1 MLSKMSKS
9 DKTMF
14 YYLGLS
20 LLVLIV
26 LGVVFGVSSV
36 KESFGKGRTTEEK
49 ECKAAGKN
57 HAKGMFGSDTP
68 AHAAGLKWK
77 NRGTDIVN
85 EINSRCNDEWGSGSR
100 TQKPGRAMTAARMAA
115 RISSAQQ
122 YGIQEGARIVNDLL
136 PRGEL
141 GINSLDPETDGDHHY
156 N

>member
-26 LGVVFGVSSV
+26 LGVLFGISSV

-49 ECKAAGKN
+49 ACKAAGKN

-77 NRGTDIVN
+77 KPLKNEIVN
-85 EINSRCNDEWGSGSR
+85 KIKSRCNDEWGSGSR

-136 PRGEL
+136 PRGV
-141 GINSLDPETDGDHHY
+141 GIISLDPETDGDLHY